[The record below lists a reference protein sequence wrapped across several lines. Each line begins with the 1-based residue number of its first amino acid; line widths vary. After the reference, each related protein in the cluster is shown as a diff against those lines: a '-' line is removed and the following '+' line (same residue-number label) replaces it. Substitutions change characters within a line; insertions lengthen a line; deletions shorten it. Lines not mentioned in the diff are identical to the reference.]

1 MTSKK
6 SKKIVVL
13 ATGGTIAGTANP
25 AGTRASYTAAQLGV
39 QALVDAVPNLE
50 EALQGHQLVCE
61 QVAQIDSKD
70 MTHSVWQALAQRC
83 AHWGALDDVGAL
95 VITHGTDT
103 LEETAWFLQ
112 QVLDTPKPVVLT
124 CAMRPATDPQ
134 PDGPGNLRDAL
145 RVASDAQA
153 RGVLAV
159 CAGHVHTAHALQK
172 VHPTRL
178 DAFASVEGL
187 LAGSVKWP
195 HVQWARKPVS
205 SPVHAHAHQALT
217 SPTENWPWVAV
228 LHSHAQA
235 DARAVRALVQAGVKG
250 IVVAGTG
257 NGTVHQN
264 WLDALSEAQAQ
275 GVAVRLTTRC
285 ADSVML
291 NSPIDLPLA
300 PSGLNAYK
308 ARISLMLDLMDQLA

>member
-1 MTSKK
+1 MTTKK

-25 AGTRASYTAAQLGV
+25 AGTRAAYTAGQLGV

-61 QVAQIDSKD
+61 QVAQLDSKD
-70 MTHSVWQALAQRC
+70 MTHRVWQELALRC
-83 AHWGALDDVGAL
+83 VHWGAQEDVRAL

-103 LEETAWFLQ
+103 LEETAWFLE
-112 QVLDTPKPVVLT
+112 QVLDAQKPVVLT

-134 PDGPGNLRDAL
+134 PDGPANLRDAV
-145 RVASDAQA
+145 RVASDAQT

-159 CAGHVHTAHALQK
+159 CAGHIHTAHVLQK

-178 DAFASVEGL
+178 DAFASVQGQ
-187 LAGSVKWP
+187 LAGSVMWP
-195 HVQWARKPVS
+195 HVQWAREPAPS
-205 SPVHAHAHQALT
+205 SVHGHAHQALAT
-217 SPTENWPWVAV
+217 PAENWPWVAV

-235 DARAVRALVQAGVKG
+235 DARTVRALVQAGVKG

-257 NGTVHQN
+257 NGTVHQA
-264 WLDALSEAQAQ
+264 WLDALNEAQTQ

-285 ADSVML
+285 AESVML
-291 NSPIDLPLA
+291 NPPTDLPVA
-300 PSGLNAYK
+300 PIGLNAYK
-308 ARISLMLDLMDQLA
+308 ARISLMLDLLGQMA